1 MKTLHRNMIIN
12 NLDMYQA
19 ILNSIA
25 AKMYQLKHVLLSDDV
40 KTMTYIGIL
49 NKIYNDTRFQDII
62 ETEITLK
69 LNHNNELERI

>member
-1 MKTLHRNMIIN
+1 MKTLHHNMIIN